1 MNLRY
6 GNEVDVELLPA
17 SAMSA
22 DLRSGGVAL
31 NTTASAAMV
40 NRTHRVVRER
50 AKTLQ
55 QQKSRVR
62 SLWIPLTVS
71 FGMLALLLIAVWN
84 LLDESEFFADG
95 LPDSSQQMLVLSMW
109 CLPLSVIVLAV
120 IWFRRANAKTSDGS
134 PQ

>member
-1 MNLRY
+1 MTERFEEFVSHEGEAAAEMKRMGFSVNT
-6 GNEVDVELLPA
+6 GA
-17 SAMSA
+17 SAS
-22 DLRSGGVAL
+22 
-31 NTTASAAMV
+31 TV

-55 QQKSRVR
+55 EQKKHAR

-71 FGMLALLLIAVWN
+71 FGMLALILIALWN
-84 LLDESEFFADG
+84 LMEDSELFADG
-95 LPDSSQQMLVLSMW
+95 IPDASQQLLMLSMW

-120 IWFRRANAKTSDGS
+120 IWFRRARTGDRS